1 MDDILVLIE
10 QLGIPVATA
19 IVMAFFIFMTLKYI
33 LDGVLDDIKTLTGFV
48 TMLENRVRTMNNE
61 IIKIDLMISQ
71 ALDLKQI
78 QTGLQEQKILSK
90 REKSIA
96 DETRTVDYIVDI
108 VNDYGFA
115 VLLSLGMGY
124 FIYYVWRYVTE
135 KLEPIIEKQHITL
148 IKLIDQVRMLDQD
161 QIRMKQKLETVLEFK
176 EKRLEELTNEEDN
189 STS

>member
-1 MDDILVLIE
+1 M
-10 QLGIPVATA
+10 
-19 IVMAFFIFMTLKYI
+19 
-33 LDGVLDDIKTLTGFV
+33 
-48 TMLENRVRTMNNE
+48 
-61 IIKIDLMISQ
+61 
-71 ALDLKQI
+71 
-78 QTGLQEQKILSK
+78 SK
-90 REKSIA
+90 REKSIV

-148 IKLIDQVRMLDQD
+148 IKLIDQIRMLDQD

>member
-1 MDDILVLIE
+1 M
-10 QLGIPVATA
+10 
-19 IVMAFFIFMTLKYI
+19 
-33 LDGVLDDIKTLTGFV
+33 
-48 TMLENRVRTMNNE
+48 
-61 IIKIDLMISQ
+61 
-71 ALDLKQI
+71 
-78 QTGLQEQKILSK
+78 SK

-108 VNDYGFA
+108 VNDYGF

>member
-71 ALDLKQI
+71 ALDLKPD
-78 QTGLQEQKILSK
+78 TDRVARAENFVEEG
-90 REKSIA
+90 KSIA

>member
-1 MDDILVLIE
+1 M
-10 QLGIPVATA
+10 
-19 IVMAFFIFMTLKYI
+19 
-33 LDGVLDDIKTLTGFV
+33 
-48 TMLENRVRTMNNE
+48 
-61 IIKIDLMISQ
+61 
-71 ALDLKQI
+71 
-78 QTGLQEQKILSK
+78 QEQKILSK